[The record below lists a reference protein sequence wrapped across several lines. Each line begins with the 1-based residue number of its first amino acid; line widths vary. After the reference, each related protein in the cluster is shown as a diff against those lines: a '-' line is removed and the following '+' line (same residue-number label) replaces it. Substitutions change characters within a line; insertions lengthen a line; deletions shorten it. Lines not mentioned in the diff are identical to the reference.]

1 VDSDEET
8 VPYETREGRHGRGVR
23 RSEDRAVAKGGFG
36 RDVEARAL
44 QRWRG
49 RVK

>member
-1 VDSDEET
+1 MDSDEET

-23 RSEDRAVAKGGFG
+23 SEDRAEARGGFG
-36 RDVEARAL
+36 REAEARAL
-44 QRWRG
+44 QRRGG